1 MFLPFLLL
9 LQTTAPSGVMMP
21 TMEEVRL
28 DECLALA
35 ASDPQSGIVDANEW
49 SRKNGGW
56 RARQCLGFAYHK
68 QGNHKA
74 ATDAFAK
81 AVTEAQSAGSDTKEV
96 GKLRLQAGNAAL
108 VAGDIV
114 PAITHFN
121 TAIGSGAFT
130 GEALGEIY
138 IDRARANGVVGDMA
152 AAKADLAKAHELVPQ
167 DPLGWLLSATLA
179 RREGDVTRARA
190 DIAIAAKLAAKDPAI
205 ALEAGNIAVAAQDY
219 AGARTNWQAAVDLA
233 PASPYAATAKG
244 HLKEL
249 DAMEGEAK
257 GAVKPA
263 APSVPQAKPAAV
275 SR

>member
-1 MFLPFLLL
+1 MFLPLLL
-9 LQTTAPSGVMMP
+9 MLQTTAPSGVVMP
-21 TMEEVRL
+21 TMDEVRL

-35 ASDPQSGIVDANEW
+35 ASDPQSGIVDANDW
-49 SRKNGGW
+49 LRKNGGW

-74 ATDAFAK
+74 ATDAFAS
-81 AVTEAQSAGSDTKEV
+81 AVTDAQSSGADSIAV

-121 TAIGSGAFT
+121 TAIGSGAFS

-179 RREGDVTRARA
+179 RREGDLTRARA

-205 ALEAGNIAVAAQDY
+205 ALEAGNIAAEAQDF
-219 AGARTNWQAAVDLA
+219 AGARTNWQAVVDLS

-249 DAMEGEAK
+249 DAFKAEGKAET
-257 GAVKPA
+257 
-263 APSVPQAKPAAV
+263 AKPAASQPKPASP